1 MVKSLQ
7 DRIGV
12 RMVLLISP
20 LRNGGIAALLLV
32 ALSAIVE
39 YHAGLA
45 HDWGEGDAALLVYY
59 YPPSAAEDNPEDEDQ
74 EAALE
79 RVLQLLKR
87 YNKKVEVQEV
97 SPSALRGGALPFR
110 SGVWTVPQVFL
121 HGVYIGGVEEFEE
134 WEGQGL
140 LRTILE
146 GDDHELAASL
156 LAEGSGATHHLLMAH
171 HPHDDEL

>member
-1 MVKSLQ
+1 MMLF
-7 DRIGV
+7 
-12 RMVLLISP
+12 ISP
-20 LRNGGIAALLLV
+20 LRNGWTAALLLV

-45 HDWGEGDAALLVYY
+45 HDWGEGDAALLVYH
-59 YPPSAAEDNPEDEDQ
+59 YPPSAAEDNPEDDDQ

-79 RVLQLLKR
+79 RVLQLLNR

-110 SGVWTVPQVFL
+110 SGVWKVPQVFL

-156 LAEGSGATHHLLMAH
+156 LAIGEGSGTTHLLAH
-171 HPHDDEL
+171 RHDEL